1 MNNFNFNDLNNK
13 VAVVTGGSGIIGI
26 AIVEAL
32 TQVGVNVAILNR
44 NKESGD
50 KALAGLSKSKQGKAI
65 AVSADVLDGTSLDKA
80 KEQVIKEFGEIDF
93 LINCAGGNNPKATTS
108 AEYITEKN
116 LSNAKENFFGLDVEA
131 LKDVFEL
138 NLIGSLLPTMKFSK
152 GMVNRKS
159 GSIIN
164 ISSASSFSPLTK
176 VPAYSA
182 SKASINNFTQWLAV
196 HFAKVNVRVNA
207 IAPGFF
213 ITTQNRFLLIDE
225 KTGKLS
231 SRAEK
236 IIAATPMGRFG
247 ETNELQG
254 AALFLLSD
262 LSKFV
267 TGVVLPVDGGFTAY
281 SGV

>member
-1 MNNFNFNDLNNK
+1 
-13 VAVVTGGSGIIGI
+13 
-26 AIVEAL
+26 VEI
-32 TQVGVNVAILNR
+32 TQ
-44 NKESGD
+44 
-50 KALAGLSKSKQGKAI
+50 
-65 AVSADVLDGTSLDKA
+65 
-80 KEQVIKEFGEIDF
+80 
-93 LINCAGGNNPKATTS
+93 ATTP

-116 LSNAKENFFGLDVEA
+116 LANTQENFFGLDIEA

-138 NLIGSLLPTMKFSK
+138 NLIGSLLPTMKFSE
-152 GMVNRKS
+152 GMVNRKN

-225 KTGKLS
+225 KTGKFS
-231 SRAEK
+231 NRAEK

-267 TGVVLPVDGGFTAY
+267 TGIVLPVDGGFTAY